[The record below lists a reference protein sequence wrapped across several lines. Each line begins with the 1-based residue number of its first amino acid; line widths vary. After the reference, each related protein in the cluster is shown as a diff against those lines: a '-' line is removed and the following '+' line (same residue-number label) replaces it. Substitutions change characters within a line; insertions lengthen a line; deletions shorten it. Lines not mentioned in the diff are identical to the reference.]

1 MNPLIY
7 AARVKRPCY
16 KPLATLATL
25 ALLLFAWTGAK
36 ADSDGLWSRCSRS
49 SSGTNLVAY
58 ACQSLS
64 IGAGETITLQGRSQP
79 AVVVTVQGD
88 FTAGAGSKINVGGL
102 ASNLTLIVGGLVNL
116 GTDVSLTA
124 NLFSSGVVTTGA
136 RSTLVGNLQTA
147 SAAINVGDHSSVS
160 GNVTTT
166 VAGVINI
173 GADSTVNGDLTTASG
188 AINVGDRSTINGAI
202 LSSVAGAVTLGA
214 NVTVTGTV
222 ATTYH
227 GSDVGA
233 GAITI
238 GTGSEVKKGMATH
251 TGAVTIAAGS
261 KVCGNV
267 VTNDGAITV
276 GANASVCNSVCTGNS
291 GAITVGA
298 GATVGGNVETSTA
311 GAITVGTGA
320 NVTGAV
326 NVKNAGAKTIV
337 DGATVGTV
345 MLGGNCITVAKVTP
359 SRPKITARAWRQI
372 FMR

>member
-1 MNPLIY
+1 MSTQNCT
-7 AARVKRPCY
+7 ARAKRTWY
-16 KPLATLATL
+16 RLLTLS
-25 ALLLFAWTGAK
+25 ALLLCAWTGAK
-36 ADSDGLWSRCSRS
+36 ADGDGLWSSCSRTS
-49 SSGTNLVAY
+49 NGTNLVTY
-58 ACQSLS
+58 TCKSLS
-64 IGAGETITLQGRSQP
+64 IPAGKTVTLGTPSQG
-79 AVVVTVQGD
+79 AVVVTVQDD
-88 FTAGAGSKINVGGL
+88 FSAGAGSKINVGGL
-102 ASNLTLIVGGLVNL
+102 ATNLTLMVGGLVNL
-116 GTDVSLTA
+116 GADVSLTA
-124 NLFSSGVVTTGA
+124 NLFSTGVVTIGA
-136 RSTLVGNLQTA
+136 RNTLVGNIQTA
-147 SAAINVGDHSSVS
+147 SAAINVGDHSSIS
-160 GNVTTT
+160 GNLTTT

-173 GADSTVNGDLTTASG
+173 GADSTVNGDITTASG

-214 NVTVTGTV
+214 NVTVIGTV

-238 GTGSEVKKGMATH
+238 GTGSEVKKGMTTN
-251 TGAVTIAAGS
+251 TGAITIAAGS

-276 GANASVCNSVCTGNS
+276 GANATVCNSVCTGNS

-298 GATVGGNVETSTA
+298 GAAVGGNVETSTA

-345 MLGGNCITVAKVTP
+345 MLGGNCIYVAKVTP
-359 SRPKITARAWRQI
+359 SRLKITAREWRQI